1 MFISAATGKAGR
13 HVIGAKQLEER
24 VAGKLER
31 IGQERMLTRA
41 EILEQVT
48 RYEAY
53 LSRGLY
59 KALHEP
65 EALLD

>member
-1 MFISAATGKAGR
+1 
-13 HVIGAKQLEER
+13 
-24 VAGKLER
+24 
-31 IGQERMLTRA
+31 MLTRA

-59 KALHEP
+59 KALHERARTP
-65 EALLD
+65 SRLVDKSNCLVLDNEIV

>member
-1 MFISAATGKAGR
+1 VTVKAGR
-13 HVIGAKQLEER
+13 HVTGAKQAEER
-24 VAGKLER
+24 MAGKLDR
-31 IGQERMLTRA
+31 MGQYRMLTKA

-65 EALLD
+65 EPLVG

>member
-1 MFISAATGKAGR
+1 
-13 HVIGAKQLEER
+13 
-24 VAGKLER
+24 
-31 IGQERMLTRA
+31 MLTKA

-65 EALLD
+65 EPLVG